1 MPAMWEIPEIWVQF
15 LGWEDLLEEEMATQ
29 SNILARR
36 IPQTEEPGGLQ
47 SMGSQRVR
55 HDLVIEHTLY
65 VKQTEFITD
74 KILRK
79 RKGRGRTHRLK
90 EIKKT

>member
-1 MPAMWEIPEIWVQF
+1 
-15 LGWEDLLEEEMATQ
+15 
-29 SNILARR
+29 
-36 IPQTEEPGGLQ
+36 
-47 SMGSQRVR
+47 MGSQRVR

-65 VKQTEFITD
+65 KLKQTEFITD

-79 RKGRGRTHRLK
+79 RKDRGRTRRLK